1 MGDRQ
6 RHSAVPRAHWLPA
19 SLPPFPPLPSD
30 WLQLSSFYLPRPN
43 QEARKRGG
51 LSVSPATTRGGA
63 SRSQSERGYGARA
76 KGRGQ
81 GSELSQDGGGAG
93 TVSAEREQ
101 RTGPQPSLPPV
112 IPYYVFPLCPPAAL
126 RYLWALSGPR
136 RPPSR
141 AACVWGGCPGGIR
154 LRPSRPRLR
163 PSRPRPPLTRSPF
176 PPLRRRPQLLL
187 LLGAL
192 YCGLSAAVD
201 RSNFKTCEQ
210 SSFCR
215 WGPGPVNPPRCVCVW
230 GGGG

>member
-126 RYLWALSGPR
+126 RYLRALSGPR

-141 AACVWGGCPGGIR
+141 AACVGGGVPVGSGCGLVGPGCGLVGR
-154 LRPSRPRLR
+154 AR
-163 PSRPRPPLTRSPF
+163 RSPVPLF
-176 PPLRRRPQLLL
+176 PPSGGGRSCCCCSEPFIAGSARLWI
-187 LLGAL
+187 GAT
-192 YCGLSAAVD
+192 SKRASKAVFAGGD
-201 RSNFKTCEQ
+201 RARLT
-210 SSFCR
+210 
-215 WGPGPVNPPRCVCVW
+215 PPVVCVC